1 MALALGCSM
10 EQVLEALDVA
20 ASYEALS
27 LDAPAARDGDE
38 AARLVDLL
46 GDEDAAYR
54 LVESRDA
61 IASIWGALPKVERK
75 VVELRFVHD
84 LTQREIGEQIGCSQ
98 MQVSRLLQQ
107 ALARLE
113 QAAAAAERALGEGAV
128 VHAIAIA
135 VDEGHREDQARDP
148 DANGRRQ
155 R

>member
-38 AARLVDLL
+38 AAGLVDLL

-98 MQVSRLLQQ
+98 MQGV
-107 ALARLE
+107 AP
-113 QAAAAAERALGEGAV
+113 AAAGARPPRAGRSRRWASTWRSAV

-148 DANGRRQ
+148 DANGRR
-155 R
+155 RR